1 MTDTRRSPTT
11 GFLAGLALW
20 GVWVVSALPLF
31 ALFFEFRCDRLD
43 GCGKEWW
50 YYARF
55 YSHFFLYPITFG
67 LISTALL
74 HRPWIRTVHH
84 LRSLPE
90 STRTGKIG
98 LIVVSMLLVVGFI
111 SYMEFSGSYSSDA
124 FKNCRNSPTE
134 SLPEFRGAVTAPWN
148 IAPEAMKS
156 SDEGMRVREL
166 LEKRCKGTPDTSNSE
181 GSFDDFPDS
190 SKECEFIDLPVG
202 TPSLLQGMLSGLCKS
217 SSTLLTEDE
226 KCEFLRELNALW
238 EDGNGPRSYT
248 EKFYRVGFVTMTT
261 LFAFLF
267 ATVFITTTRYSKSE
281 KDPKDPE
288 TGELE
293 SSMSLLALSLL
304 FATFWVL
311 MRITFLTEQL
321 TIYPE
326 TSRVIFDWLIFLV
339 FVALYVHLVTR
350 FWLKSE
356 RYKRHLDLALS
367 LASVVIGVMGILGN
381 FLSVEWI
388 PEVLVDVFGTGGTP
402 ETYIA
407 VLLFLFVVHF
417 PHILRLVEK
426 RGSDRDE

>member
-1 MTDTRRSPTT
+1 MTDARRSPTT

-31 ALFFEFRCDRLD
+31 ALFFEFRCDQLK

-50 YYARF
+50 YYARL
-55 YSHFFLYPITFG
+55 YSHFFLYPVTFG

-84 LRSLPE
+84 LHSLPAR
-90 STRTGKIG
+90 TRAMKVG
-98 LIVVSMLLVVGFI
+98 LIVASMLLVVGFI
-111 SYMEFSGSYSSDA
+111 SYVEFSGSYSSDA
-124 FKNCRNSPTE
+124 FKSCGIKPA
-134 SLPEFRGAVTAPWN
+134 GAVTAPWS

-156 SDEGMRVREL
+156 SDDGMRIREL
-166 LEKRCKGTPDTSNSE
+166 LELRCERIFDSSNSSE
-181 GSFDDFPDS
+181 
-190 SKECEFIDLPVG
+190 KCEFIELPVFG
-202 TPSLLQGMLSGLCKS
+202 LSDMLSGLCKR
-217 SSTLLTEDE
+217 SSTLLRKEE
-226 KCEFLRELNALW
+226 KCEFLRKLNALW

-267 ATVFITTTRYSKSE
+267 ATMFITTTRYSKSE

-288 TGELE
+288 TRELE

-326 TSRVIFDWLIFLV
+326 TSRMIFDWLIFLV

-350 FWLKSE
+350 FWSKSE

-367 LASVVIGVMGILGN
+367 LASVVIGVMGLLGD

-388 PEVLVDVFGTGGTP
+388 PEVLVRVFGTGGMP

-417 PHILRLVEK
+417 PHIYRVVEK
-426 RGSDRDE
+426 WGSDRDG

>member
-1 MTDTRRSPTT
+1 MTDTRRPPL

-55 YSHFFLYPITFG
+55 YSHFFLYPVTFG

-84 LRSLPE
+84 LHSLPPRA
-90 STRTGKIG
+90 RTMKVG
-98 LIVVSMLLVVGFI
+98 LIVASMLLVVGFI
-111 SYMEFSGSYSSDA
+111 SHVEFSGSYSIDA
-124 FKNCRNSPTE
+124 FKNCGIKPT
-134 SLPEFRGAVTAPWN
+134 GAVTAPWN

-156 SDEGMRVREL
+156 SDDGKRIRDL
-166 LEKRCKGTPDTSNSE
+166 LEQRCKGTSGSSSGSE
-181 GSFDDFPDS
+181 
-190 SKECEFIDLPVG
+190 KCEFIELPVTILG
-202 TPSLLQGMLSGLCKS
+202 SKLSSYLSGLCKS
-217 SSTLLTEDE
+217 PSTQLSEKE
-226 KCEFLRELNALW
+226 KCEFLGKLNALW
-238 EDGNGPRSYT
+238 KGGDGPRSYT

-267 ATVFITTTRYSKSE
+267 ATVFITTTRYSKSG

-402 ETYIA
+402 ETYVA

-417 PHILRLVEK
+417 PHLLRVVEK
-426 RGSDRDE
+426 WGSNQDG